1 MTTTEYLPQPGDS
14 LFKLNPSGDVNA
26 DLSFLKSDMFDFL
39 YASGFKRAGDAIIQ
53 QFEDTHE
60 WYKEPELFMPAMYSY
75 RHFIELTLKW
85 QIKAGVG
92 WKFVA
97 PTDNE
102 MRSHDLLRLWNL
114 AKPIIQKVWDSC
126 EPSVLGA
133 VERIIKEL
141 HMIDQSG
148 QSMRYASDTKGNH
161 TLEHVP
167 NMVSLDHIRATMQ
180 KVCDFFKQLDKE
192 WQNYSSQNWTWE
204 MQEELIRSE
213 AAKCGQ
219 GESIDV

>member
-1 MTTTEYLPQPGDS
+1 MLVGGEPSNGGRRLDLRRTSSNDNNSEYLPQPGDS

-75 RHFIELTLKW
+75 RHFVELTLKW
-85 QIKAGVG
+85 QIKGGAG

-114 AKPIIQKVWDSC
+114 AKPIIQKVC
-126 EPSVLGA
+126 RTRANRGVLGA

-148 QSMRYASDTKGNH
+148 QTHLLPLQRHEGQPHARARARHSQSRSYSRDDAKGLRVFQR
-161 TLEHVP
+161 T
-167 NMVSLDHIRATMQ
+167 
-180 KVCDFFKQLDKE
+180 
-192 WQNYSSQNWTWE
+192 
-204 MQEELIRSE
+204 
-213 AAKCGQ
+213 G
-219 GESIDV
+219 